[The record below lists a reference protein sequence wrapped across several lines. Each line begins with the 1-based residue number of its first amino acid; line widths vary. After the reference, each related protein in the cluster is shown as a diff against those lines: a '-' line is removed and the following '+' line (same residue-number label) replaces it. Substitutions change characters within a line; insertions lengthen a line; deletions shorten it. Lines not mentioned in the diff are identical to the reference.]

1 MRGYLAF
8 VKKELLEQVR
18 TYKLLIL
25 LLVFFIFGMLSPLM
39 AKLMPE
45 ILSQMPMDGIT
56 ITIPDPTAIDSY
68 SQFFKNLTQMGL
80 IVLVLLFSGTLTTEL
95 SKGTLI
101 NVLTK
106 GVTRYAVILAKYTV
120 ALVLWSFAL
129 LMALGVTYGYTA
141 YFFSQDEIHHLLAS
155 VGCLWLFGVL
165 ILSLLMWA
173 QTLVGNQY
181 GSLLMVGIFV
191 AGLFVLNLFPIF
203 QDYNPIALVS
213 ENVAML
219 SQDYDI
225 SQLMSTSLISVIL
238 SIAFLALALTTFK
251 NKRI

>member
-18 TYKLLIL
+18 TCKLLIL
-25 LLVFFIFGMLSPLM
+25 LLVFLYFGMLSPLM

-129 LMALGVTYGYTA
+129 
-141 YFFSQDEIHHLLAS
+141 
-155 VGCLWLFGVL
+155 
-165 ILSLLMWA
+165 
-173 QTLVGNQY
+173 
-181 GSLLMVGIFV
+181 
-191 AGLFVLNLFPIF
+191 
-203 QDYNPIALVS
+203 
-213 ENVAML
+213 
-219 SQDYDI
+219 
-225 SQLMSTSLISVIL
+225 
-238 SIAFLALALTTFK
+238 
-251 NKRI
+251 

>member
-25 LLVFFIFGMLSPLM
+25 FLVFFIFGMLSPLM

-45 ILSQMPMDGIT
+45 ILRQMPMDGIT

-141 YFFSQDEIHHLLAS
+141 YFFSQDEIHHL
-155 VGCLWLFGVL
+155 

>member
-25 LLVFFIFGMLSPLM
+25 FLVFFIFGMLSPLM

-106 GVTRYAVILAKYTV
+106 GLTRYAVILAKV
-120 ALVLWSFAL
+120 
-129 LMALGVTYGYTA
+129 YGGTCFMEFCPFDGTRCDIRVY
-141 YFFSQDEIHHLLAS
+141 
-155 VGCLWLFGVL
+155 
-165 ILSLLMWA
+165 
-173 QTLVGNQY
+173 
-181 GSLLMVGIFV
+181 GIF
-191 AGLFVLNLFPIF
+191 
-203 QDYNPIALVS
+203 
-213 ENVAML
+213 
-219 SQDYDI
+219 
-225 SQLMSTSLISVIL
+225 
-238 SIAFLALALTTFK
+238 FLT
-251 NKRI
+251 R

>member
-129 LMALGVTYGYTA
+129 LMALSMEV
-141 YFFSQDEIHHLLAS
+141 F
-155 VGCLWLFGVL
+155 
-165 ILSLLMWA
+165 
-173 QTLVGNQY
+173 
-181 GSLLMVGIFV
+181 
-191 AGLFVLNLFPIF
+191 
-203 QDYNPIALVS
+203 
-213 ENVAML
+213 
-219 SQDYDI
+219 
-225 SQLMSTSLISVIL
+225 
-238 SIAFLALALTTFK
+238 
-251 NKRI
+251 

>member
-8 VKKELLEQVR
+8 IKKELLEQVR

-25 LLVFFIFGMLSPLM
+25 LLVFFIFGMMSPLM

-45 ILSQMPMDGIT
+45 ILSSMPMDGII
-56 ITIPDPTAIDSY
+56 ITVPEPTAIDSY

-106 GVTRYAVILAKYTV
+106 GLTRYAVVLAKYTV
-120 ALVLWSFAL
+120 ALALWSGAL
-129 LMALGVTYGYTA
+129 FMALGVTYGYTA
-141 YFFSQDEIHHLLAS
+141 YFFSQDAIHHLLAS
-155 VGCLWLFGVL
+155 VGCLWLFGAL
-165 ILSLLMWA
+165 LLSFLMWA
-173 QTLVGNQY
+173 QTLVDSQY

-191 AGLFVLNLFPIF
+191 AGLFVFNIFPAL

-219 SQDYDI
+219 SEGYDV
-225 SQLMSTSLISVIL
+225 SQLIPVSLISVAL
-238 SIAFLALALTTFK
+238 SIVFLGLSLVTFK

>member
-1 MRGYLAF
+1 
-8 VKKELLEQVR
+8 
-18 TYKLLIL
+18 
-25 LLVFFIFGMLSPLM
+25 
-39 AKLMPE
+39 
-45 ILSQMPMDGIT
+45 
-56 ITIPDPTAIDSY
+56 
-68 SQFFKNLTQMGL
+68 
-80 IVLVLLFSGTLTTEL
+80 
-95 SKGTLI
+95 
-101 NVLTK
+101 
-106 GVTRYAVILAKYTV
+106 
-120 ALVLWSFAL
+120 
-129 LMALGVTYGYTA
+129 
-141 YFFSQDEIHHLLAS
+141 
-155 VGCLWLFGVL
+155 
-165 ILSLLMWA
+165 MWA